1 MKKQLTLLVTL
12 LLPVVTFAQGKLIRT
27 GAEQLA
33 DKTCTTGI
41 TEAMI
46 PSTLEI
52 FPNLSTTSQ
61 LAKLFPAVSAPTTY
75 GISLGIN
82 KYMET
87 PAPALSTCVPLHTT
101 TIPAASPR
109 FRQVYNAASRAYRL
123 ADQAF
128 AKVEIDS
135 DAKNLFLQTLPDV
148 FFPGKYAQTAL
159 RPQHIRFAEAYYK
172 YLLEKENPYVYNWS
186 DVREEVNIGDTLSAM
201 LGLSFVGT
209 KDVGTTILNAAK
221 KAPREREA
229 IVDYVAIR
237 ALLNAREYQ
246 ALEDLMAYR
255 GEEQGWL
262 VRPSKIAPDP
272 NENKVGVINVEL
284 AEPWSDLAIFQELE
298 WFSRISPE
306 PLSITF
312 PEGIRTNIEE
322 SWRDSIGIKET
333 LERDTSNLRDILNNS
348 NSLLQAIGE
357 ELPLDD
363 YMYRI
368 LGFKK

>member
-27 GAEQLA
+27 GAELA

-41 TEAMI
+41 TDAMI

-61 LAKLFPAVSAPTTY
+61 LAKLFPAVSTPTTY

-109 FRQVYNAASRAYRL
+109 FRQVYNAASRVYRF

-128 AKVEIDS
+128 ENVKYDQDVKRLLLE
-135 DAKNLFLQTLPDV
+135 TLPDV
-148 FFPGKYAQTAL
+148 VFPGKYAQTAL

-172 YLLEKENPYVYNWS
+172 YLLEKENPYAYNWAEE
-186 DVREEVNIGDTLSAM
+186 REELNIGETLSAM

-221 KAPREREA
+221 KAPRDREA

-262 VRPSKIAPDP
+262 VRPSKIAPAP
-272 NENKVGVINVEL
+272 NENKVGVIDVEL
-284 AEPWSDLAIFQELE
+284 AEKWSDLPIFQELE
-298 WFSRISPE
+298 WFSRISRE
-306 PLSITF
+306 PLPITF

-322 SWRDSIGIKET
+322 SWRDDIGIKET
-333 LERDTSNLRDILNNS
+333 LEKDNSNLSEILNTS